1 MIYKKRVINMTSK
14 PILFSYVIPHDGGS
28 APNPYHGICT
38 LVICKPVIRRIA
50 KTGDW
55 VVGLGTKNSPIGDI
69 SGQVV
74 YAMRI
79 TKITSM
85 QEYDTFCKENYPGKI
100 PDWDSGDYTKR
111 IGDCI
116 YDFSNSSNPSNPKIR
131 KAVHTEKNMKTDLGG
146 QCALLSTEF
155 YYFGNNPKPLP
166 NNLKG
171 IIKQGQG
178 HRSTSNDEY
187 VDDFIEWIR
196 KQKKGKNGEPQMKKE
211 ILSKKY
217 DVICS
222 QSDRQEAEADETI
235 GQDNC

>member
-1 MIYKKRVINMTSK
+1 MTSK
-14 PILFSYVIPHDGGS
+14 PTLFSYIISHDGGS

-38 LVICKPVIRRIA
+38 LVICKPVIRRTA
-50 KTGDW
+50 KVKDW
-55 VVGLGTKNSPIGDI
+55 VVGLGAKKTPIGDA
-69 SGQVV
+69 SGKVV

-79 TKITSM
+79 TNKMSM
-85 QEYDTFCKENYPGKI
+85 EDYDTFCKKNYPEKI
-100 PDWDSGDYTKR
+100 PDWDSGDYKKR

-116 YDFSNSSNPSNPKIR
+116 YYDFSDPSNPKIR

-146 QCALLSTEF
+146 QCALLSTDF
-155 YYFGNNPKPLP
+155 YYFGNNPEPLP

-171 IIKQGQG
+171 IIKQGQS

-187 VDDFIEWIR
+187 ADDFIEWIR
-196 KQKKGKNGEPQMKKE
+196 KRKKGINGDPQMKKE

-217 DVICS
+217 DVKCS
-222 QSDRQEAEADETI
+222 QSDLKEAEADETI